1 MHMFS
6 STAPWQADLE
16 KVTNQVR
23 FPHFKMLCLLLKEL
37 ETSFAHFMETHGEYG
52 SGVQLAG
59 QHFEKV
65 EIMY

>member
-23 FPHFKMLCLLLKEL
+23 FPHFKMLCLLLKDL
-37 ETSFAHFMETHGEYG
+37 ETSFAHFMETH
-52 SGVQLAG
+52 GVQLAG